1 MSAKKA
7 RVSKQQPIH
16 MKINLMHYP
25 SSPAPSLHS
34 SFFSQGEVRGL
45 KVSKVKEFE
54 LWFIARKA
62 QIAVIKHMRIPRD
75 KKKIHNL
82 YENTAMREYLKR
94 RLRTSNDDLTI
105 NRRIEKN
112 WHWVAAEVPEL
123 KEKKRGPN
131 KGSRSKKKDLSLQ
144 TLFIYLT
151 AFAIFKGYIFH
162 KSFHHFRFSFTFAVL
177 AFY

>member
-1 MSAKKA
+1 
-7 RVSKQQPIH
+7 
-16 MKINLMHYP
+16 
-25 SSPAPSLHS
+25 
-34 SFFSQGEVRGL
+34 
-45 KVSKVKEFE
+45 
-54 LWFIARKA
+54 
-62 QIAVIKHMRIPRD
+62 MRIPRD

-112 WHWVAAEVPEL
+112 WHWVAAEVPEP
-123 KEKKRGPN
+123 KEKKHGPN

-162 KSFHHFRFSFTFAVL
+162 KPFHHFFQIFFYLCSISLLLIHAFSLERIILRGQNWQQNFLIKACRATLNLLLWTTILQILVKG
-177 AFY
+177 